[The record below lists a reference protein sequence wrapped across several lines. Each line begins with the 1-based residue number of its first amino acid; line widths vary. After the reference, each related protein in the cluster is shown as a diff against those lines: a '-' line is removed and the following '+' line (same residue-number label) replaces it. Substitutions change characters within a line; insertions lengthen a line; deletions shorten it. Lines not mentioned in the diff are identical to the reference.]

1 MEERNTGNKDIDDA
15 EDDEDANV
23 DGKDLG
29 GEDVDLLDC
38 DMIGLVTINS
48 IPVPV
53 GDKETDNGCEE
64 DRRVGGRRTNARR
77 LLRNHLDRW
86 AEGG

>member
-38 DMIGLVTINS
+38 DMTRLVTINS
-48 IPVPV
+48 ISVPV
-53 GDKETDNGCEE
+53 GDEETDNGCEE

-77 LLRNHLDRW
+77 LLRNHLYRW
-86 AEGG
+86 AECG